1 MSTRSKSSANPSALD
16 LKAVVSTIGSVKRW
30 RIFAEL
36 VKGEPLPASVIARR
50 IGISAN
56 GASKMLSDFRRAG
69 LLERGYGSLYR
80 IPARFL
86 VQGEQTVD
94 FGPVVLRFD
103 YPDASAK

>member
-1 MSTRSKSSANPSALD
+1 MATRSKTAANPTALD

-30 RIFAEL
+30 QIFAEL

-56 GASKMLSDFRRAG
+56 GASRMLSDFRRAG

-86 VQGEQTVD
+86 VPGEQTVD
-94 FGPVVLRFD
+94 FGPVVLRFGHS
-103 YPDASAK
+103 DATPK